1 MYSKTVVSSMQR
13 TNRQQKRE
21 VTKALLR
28 QSAAQAFVR
37 QGVNASSVDGISE
50 AAGLSRGAFYAN
62 YTSKEEL
69 LLEMMSAWL
78 EQETTEWN
86 RLVEDARD
94 VESILQGFLERF
106 ERSRRDSDR
115 GVLLMELA
123 LHAERNPEFAVH
135 HQEFLEAHLALVAPM
150 YAALFQRAGKKPPAD
165 PLELAA
171 ATMSFGCALGLESNR
186 SVRLGDPTYAGEM
199 FLLYLRGLLAIA
211 EPADVRR
218 RSAVTAPRKARS

>member
-1 MYSKTVVSSMQR
+1 MQR
-13 TNRQQKRE
+13 TGRQQKRE

-62 YTSKEEL
+62 YSSKEEL

-86 RLVEDARD
+86 RLVHEAQD
-94 VESILQGFLERF
+94 VESILQGFLKRF
-106 ERSRRDSDR
+106 ERSNKESDR
-115 GVLLMELA
+115 GILLMELA

-135 HQEFLEAHLALVAPM
+135 HQEFLAAHQALVAPM
-150 YAALFQRAGKKPPAD
+150 YAALFQRAGKKPPAA

-171 ATMSFGCALGLESNR
+171 ATMSFGCAVALESNR
-186 SVRLGDPTYAGEM
+186 SVRLGDPAYAGEM

-211 EPADVRR
+211 EPAGVRR
-218 RSAVTAPRKARS
+218 RGAAPAPMKSKG